1 MAGGAVGRLQRRQGG
16 ERCRQVLDAKNTQ
29 EVMHGGRANVW
40 TRPPCPL
47 TLWPDFSRSG
57 WFSPLFRR
65 VDESDHYWQRES
77 GPRSRPFA
85 P

>member
-1 MAGGAVGRLQRRQGG
+1 MGRGRGAPGSGSCRGAGKRARSK
-16 ERCRQVLDAKNTQ
+16 VLDAKNSQ
-29 EVMHGGRANVW
+29 EVMHGGRARVW
-40 TRPPCPL
+40 TRLPCPY
-47 TLWPDFSRSG
+47 TLWPDFSDQAGS
-57 WFSPLFRR
+57 LRR